1 MKTKKATKVLRD
13 LKRKEKTVR
22 TREEIC
28 NHGLT

>member
-13 LKRKEKTVR
+13 LKRKKKTVPA
-22 TREEIC
+22 REEIC